1 MTCLKLAAVIMFG
14 VFATAAMPLDAS
26 SATPS
31 AAAHKKAEC
40 ERRVKREFF
49 RMQRFQR
56 YRWVKECI
64 AGNKPLLR

>member
-1 MTCLKLAAVIMFG
+1 MTCLKLAAVIMFA
-14 VFATAAMPLDAS
+14 VSATAAMPLDAS
-26 SATPS
+26 ATPG
-31 AAAHKKAEC
+31 AAAYKKAEC